1 MRGVNDDALG
11 VESGTDSEPDALT
24 ALSVS
29 NTPLNMKKNAYIRIL
44 ITVCYLFV
52 NILERHEDQKV
63 VMYGAPANSICMD
76 INQEK
81 YEQWHY

>member
-1 MRGVNDDALG
+1 MPRVNDDALG
-11 VESGTDSEPDALT
+11 LESGTDSEPVALT
-24 ALSVS
+24 ALCIS
-29 NTPLNMKKNAYIRIL
+29 NTPLNMKKNSCIRII

-63 VMYGAPANSICMD
+63 FMYGAPANSICMD